1 MRPTRHKH
9 GYKHGLLF
17 TFIYSDAFLPRG
29 HVKWRKLRQAHYHST
44 TYIKCYGN
52 IIHFISS
59 YTFPQLPLQLL
70 CLNKMLNSR
79 ASVTAAGSSS
89 STACVYLYACVHV
102 SVCDVNSRAQCGEI
116 SLWLY
121 LVNAAAADK
130 SFISLI
136 LRYRPCRPCY
146 TLPLQFTQSAQHKDT
161 ATLPPSLSLALFLP
175 LSVSHPLHPTFASP
189 PSSGHSRQYVCLTLA
204 NQRFTL
210 DAQMEKKGK
219 GKSKH

>member
-1 MRPTRHKH
+1 M
-9 GYKHGLLF
+9 
-17 TFIYSDAFLPRG
+17 
-29 HVKWRKLRQAHYHST
+29 KWRKLRQAHYHST

-59 YTFPQLPLQLL
+59 YTFPQLPQQLL
-70 CLNKMLNSR
+70 CLYKMLNFRSL
-79 ASVTAAGSSS
+79 VTAGGTIA
-89 STACVYLYACVHV
+89 ALLVCLFVCVHV

-146 TLPLQFTQSAQHKDT
+146 TLPLQFTHSAQHKDT
-161 ATLPPSLSLALFLP
+161 ATLPPSPLLSSS
-175 LSVSHPLHPTFASP
+175 LSP
-189 PSSGHSRQYVCLTLA
+189 
-204 NQRFTL
+204 
-210 DAQMEKKGK
+210 
-219 GKSKH
+219 

>member
-1 MRPTRHKH
+1 MIKKNESTPRQHKH
-9 GYKHGLLF
+9 GYKHALLF
-17 TFIYSDAFLPRG
+17 TCIYSDMFLPRG

-59 YTFPQLPLQLL
+59 YTFPQLPQTTSL
-70 CLNKMLNSR
+70 
-79 ASVTAAGSSS
+79 SVQDAKFSGLGHGWWYSS
-89 STACVYLYACVHV
+89 STACVCLFVCVHE
-102 SVCDVNSRAQCGEI
+102 SVCDVNSGAQCGEI

-146 TLPLQFTQSAQHKDT
+146 TLPLQFTHSAQHKDT
-161 ATLPPSLSLALFLP
+161 ATLPPSF
-175 LSVSHPLHPTFASP
+175 P
-189 PSSGHSRQYVCLTLA
+189 PSPLLSSSL
-204 NQRFTL
+204 
-210 DAQMEKKGK
+210 
-219 GKSKH
+219 SP